1 MEHIDLFEDVALA
14 VLVAST
20 TVATLDVRWRSGR
33 GVRRWAK
40 AGPVADRLGSDRPDP
55 AEATD
60 HAGQDARRELI
71 AAWVRRLVSEQAR
84 CIRHNAPA
92 TVAAVRVGMPLG
104 ALRRRSPVEIHR
116 NVEIATALAA
126 SSRASDVVRVTDDGI
141 IRILLVETSEDGARA
156 YVDRIS
162 STLAANVDVGGQ
174 DVVAAWASIR
184 PTRDLQTADRLA
196 VARLRGASGGWL
208 RSLAVRH
215 AAEAEREGVDL
226 HGSEKPRE
234 PRGGALN

>member
-33 GVRRWAK
+33 GMRRWSKAAPVTNRLGN
-40 AGPVADRLGSDRPDP
+40 AGPDP
-55 AEATD
+55 TDATD
-60 HAGQDARRELI
+60 HAGQDARRESI

-92 TVAAVRVGMPLG
+92 TVAALRVGTPLG

-162 STLAANVDVGGQ
+162 TTLATNGDVRGQ

-215 AAEAEREGVDL
+215 APEAESEDVDL
-226 HGSEKPRE
+226 IGSEPSLE
-234 PRGGALN
+234 PRKGGLN